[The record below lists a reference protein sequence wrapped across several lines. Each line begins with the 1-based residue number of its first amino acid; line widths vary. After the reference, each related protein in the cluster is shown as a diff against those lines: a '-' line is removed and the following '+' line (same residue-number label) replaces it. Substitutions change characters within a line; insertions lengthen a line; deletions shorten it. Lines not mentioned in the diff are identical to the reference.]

1 MCGGGGGRGGQS
13 MEWKFPFILYVS
25 YSDVLPQLGDVL
37 HHQVLARPGGLHH
50 HQAGHLGGDIN
61 TRK

>member
-1 MCGGGGGRGGQS
+1 

-25 YSDVLPQLGDVL
+25 YSDVLPQLGDML

>member
-1 MCGGGGGRGGQS
+1 MEGGEGVKVWNGN
-13 MEWKFPFILYVS
+13 FHLLYVS
-25 YSDVLPQLGDVL
+25 YSDGLPQLGDVL